1 MPDEPDARLTD
12 EERSAAAF
20 LAAVEKLQQ
29 SSPALTVTG
38 AAILVA
44 IHQDIATDS
53 RSIANRLG
61 LAHALVLREITSL
74 SPSFL
79 RVTKRDARTQRSFLE
94 ATGEGRALA
103 ASSSEI

>member
-1 MPDEPDARLTD
+1 MDD
-12 EERSAAAF
+12 ERSAATF

-29 SSPALTVTG
+29 SSPALTATG
-38 AAILVA
+38 AAILLA

-74 SPSFL
+74 SPRFL

-94 ATGEGRALA
+94 ASAEGRALA
-103 ASSSEI
+103 ASSLRI